1 MLPEDS
7 NASLNKSLVPA
18 SKLIG
23 LYIGSTRLEFPEDG
37 TGTAPVRVYFY
48 HDSLMSLYEVN
59 IILVQISITILFS
72 RAMMS
77 ILPVLLGTILI
88 FHGKYESKLTQEGR
102 LSHFLGMI
110 QDATTTLM
118 TVTSPIL
125 CVTVGI

>member
-37 TGTAPVRVYFY
+37 TGAAPVRVYFY
-48 HDSLMSLYEVN
+48 HDSLLSLHEV
-59 IILVQISITILFS
+59 IISVVTFISTILYS

-77 ILPVLLGTILI
+77 ILPVLPGTILI
-88 FHGKYESKLTQEGR
+88 FHGKYESKLT
-102 LSHFLGMI
+102 
-110 QDATTTLM
+110 
-118 TVTSPIL
+118 
-125 CVTVGI
+125 